1 MSGAE
6 QRPWVVITGA
16 SSGIGRAAALRLGSL
31 GYGVV
36 VASEQPQSLRE
47 VSAEIVAHGGRSE
60 AIDLNLLKAD
70 DVSGFLREVTE
81 RVGPFEVLVN
91 NAGIGLHKTLSEST
105 DVEFQRVFQVNFF
118 AVVTLCR
125 EAVALMAAHGG
136 GQIINVS
143 SASARRSLER
153 MSCYGATKGA
163 MHCFSQ
169 ALRAEVAEL
178 GIAVTEILP
187 ISVSTGFFDS
197 AGYKPKGLVQTPE
210 SIAALIERAI
220 TTREAEIC
228 SSALT
233 RFGFV
238 LDTMAPN
245 LVARLMSW
253 HRRWARSRD

>member
-1 MSGAE
+1 MTLE
-6 QRPWVVITGA
+6 TERPWVVITGA
-16 SSGIGRAAALRLGSL
+16 SSGIGRAAALRLGRL

-36 VASEQPQSLRE
+36 VASEQPEALRE

-60 AIDLNLLKAD
+60 AVDLNLLKPE
-70 DVSGFLREVTE
+70 DVSRFLGEVVE
-81 RVGPFEVLVN
+81 RVGVFEVLIN
-91 NAGIGLHKTLSEST
+91 NAGIGLHKTLAEST
-105 DVEFQRVFQVNFF
+105 DQEFQRVFQVNFF
-118 AVVTLCR
+118 AVVSLCR
-125 EAVALMAAHGG
+125 EAVGLMASNGG

-210 SIAALIERAI
+210 TIAALIERAI
-220 TTREAEIC
+220 DTRDAEIC
-228 SSALT
+228 SSTLT
-233 RFGFV
+233 RFGFM

-245 LVARLMSW
+245 LTARLMAW